1 MDNRWADIVA
11 LSSPPPDETALWW
24 WGLLVLLVMLAGLIY
39 RQRPRV
45 AMRRRLR
52 RLQRELA
59 REQIEGKTAGFMIAD
74 CLRRAYGTSRLDRLD
89 FAEHQRLWQQFVHRL
104 QQQQYQP
111 DLSSRDAL
119 QGLLQEAQKWLRQ

>member
-11 LSSPPPDETALWW
+11 PSSPLPDETGLWW
-24 WGLLVLLVMLAGLIY
+24 WALLILLTLLFGWIY

-52 RLQRELA
+52 RLQRQLA
-59 REQIEGKTAGFMIAD
+59 SAQVDDKVVSFMIAD
-74 CLRRAYGTSRLDRLD
+74 CLRRAFDVPRLDRLD
-89 FAEHQRLWQQFVHRL
+89 FAEQQQSWQQFVLRL

-111 DLSSRDAL
+111 VITSRNTL
-119 QGLLQEAQKWLRQ
+119 QALLQEAQKWLRQ